1 MVNSA
6 KGGTKASEMAQPV
19 QVLVAKVGDP
29 SLFPRDTPAGRREL
43 PKVVRDLSAISP
55 HALCQGESVAAPS
68 KQMSLPLLV
77 HEL

>member
-29 SLFPRDTPAGRREL
+29 SLYPRDTPAGRREL
-43 PKVVRDLSAISP
+43 PKVVRDLSICAVSRRECGCTIKANVSSFARP
-55 HALCQGESVAAPS
+55 
-68 KQMSLPLLV
+68 
-77 HEL
+77 